1 MSPRQ
6 QSMDT
11 GEVYDTKKLI
21 DDHDEVINS
30 LNNTDR
36 DNNTWMQGIARD
48 VAKKSVNTTRFISIL
63 DMIIDI
69 CNASIWYKYI
79 TGWM

>member
-1 MSPRQ
+1 
-6 QSMDT
+6 MDR

-30 LNNTDR
+30 FTNTDG
-36 DNNTWMQGIARD
+36 DNNAWVQGIARD

-63 DMIIDI
+63 ILICI
-69 CNASIWYKYI
+69 CNANIWYKYI
-79 TGWM
+79 MGWI

>member
-21 DDHDEVINS
+21 DDHDEGINS
-30 LNNTDR
+30 LNNADR

-63 DMIIDI
+63 NLIIGI
-69 CNASIWYKYI
+69 CNANIWYKYI
-79 TGWM
+79 TGWI

>member
-21 DDHDEVINS
+21 DVHDEVMNS
-30 LNNTDR
+30 LTNTDS
-36 DNNTWMQGIARD
+36 DNNTVHWTYDRLYLAETAETHQ
-48 VAKKSVNTTRFISIL
+48 VHCQVSS
-63 DMIIDI
+63 
-69 CNASIWYKYI
+69 
-79 TGWM
+79 

>member
-1 MSPRQ
+1 MSPRK

-30 LNNTDR
+30 FTNTDG
-36 DNNTWMQGIARD
+36 DNNTWVQGIARD

-63 DMIIDI
+63 ILICI
-69 CNASIWYKYI
+69 CNANIWYKYI
-79 TGWM
+79 SGWI

>member
-30 LNNTDR
+30 LPNTDG
-36 DNNTWMQGIARD
+36 DNNTWVQGIARD

-63 DMIIDI
+63 NLIIGI
-69 CNASIWYKYI
+69 CNANIWYKYI
-79 TGWM
+79 SGWI

>member
-1 MSPRQ
+1 
-6 QSMDT
+6 MDT

-63 DMIIDI
+63 NLIIGI
-69 CNASIWYKYI
+69 CNANIWYKYI
-79 TGWM
+79 SGWI

>member
-6 QSMDT
+6 QSMDR

-21 DDHDEVINS
+21 DDHDEVMNS
-30 LNNTDR
+30 LNNTNG
-36 DNNTWMQGIARD
+36 DNNTWVQGVARD

-79 TGWM
+79 TGWI

>member
-21 DDHDEVINS
+21 DDHDEGINS

-63 DMIIDI
+63 ILI
-69 CNASIWYKYI
+69 CIYNANIWYKYI
-79 TGWM
+79 SGWI

>member
-30 LNNTDR
+30 LPNTDG
-36 DNNTWMQGIARD
+36 DNNTWVQGIARD

-63 DMIIDI
+63 NLIIGI
-69 CNASIWYKYI
+69 CNANIWYKYI
-79 TGWM
+79 MGWI

>member
-21 DDHDEVINS
+21 DDHDEVSNS
-30 LNNTDR
+30 LTNTDR
-36 DNNTWMQGIARD
+36 DNNTWVQGIARD
-48 VAKKSVNTTRFISIL
+48 VARKSVNTTRLISIL

>member
-11 GEVYDTKKLI
+11 GEVYDNKKLI

-30 LNNTDR
+30 FTNTDG
-36 DNNTWMQGIARD
+36 DNNTWVHGIARD

-63 DMIIDI
+63 ILICI
-69 CNASIWYKYI
+69 CNANIWYKYI
-79 TGWM
+79 SGWI